1 MRSNVRG
8 NGSGATLR
16 GLGSW
21 KYDAF
26 EEVGQT
32 LHFLRI
38 GAARVQECAARA
50 IYRSRGFGGELH
62 DVARRARR
70 VVEIDVGQTFPAT
83 ADTDDLPF
91 VFGAAIHHAF
101 AYHIQTGDVAT
112 AGKNSD
118 AFVGHDCATNERPI
132 SLVLCIASASSAD
145 GHGQYIACLPAGA
158 EHQWCASS
166 AWKF

>member
-8 NGSGATLR
+8 NGRGATLR

-70 VVEIDVGQTFPAT
+70 VVEIDVGQTFPT
-83 ADTDDLPF
+83 AANTDDLPF
-91 VFGAAIHHAF
+91 VFGAAIHHALDNGIE
-101 AYHIQTGDVAT
+101 AGHVAASRENSNT
-112 AGKNSD
+112 ANHT
-118 AFVGHDCATNERPI
+118 FI
-132 SLVLCIASASSAD
+132 LIAPAREA
-145 GHGQYIACLPAGA
+145 GLIEIAHSIPECRIGSWPKPGCRRDRTPAV
-158 EHQWCASS
+158 E
-166 AWKF
+166 FR